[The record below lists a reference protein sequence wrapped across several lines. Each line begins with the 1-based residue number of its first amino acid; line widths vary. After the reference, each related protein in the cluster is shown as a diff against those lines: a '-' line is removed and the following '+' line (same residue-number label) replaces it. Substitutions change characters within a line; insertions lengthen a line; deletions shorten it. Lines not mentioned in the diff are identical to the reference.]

1 MITAPCSPAV
11 FENKLPYLTSDPS
24 TRCPRWRPRPQGLF
38 KISAM
43 ISFAAPGMVF
53 VHSDLHF
60 LGCGCESWWSTMPAM
75 AVHSEPARVRKEGSV
90 MGESHTKDEAEW
102 WNETF

>member
-1 MITAPCSPAV
+1 
-11 FENKLPYLTSDPS
+11 
-24 TRCPRWRPRPQGLF
+24 
-38 KISAM
+38 M

-75 AVHSEPARVRKEGSV
+75 AVHSEPARVRKEGKYGICSTSADL
-90 MGESHTKDEAEW
+90 SHVKGLLLMARLGFGYKGMALKHNWRSFVGTKSSERSSKLKIIG
-102 WNETF
+102 TK